1 MNRVSDMRTFVINRV
16 GNVTEAEALRE
27 LNTAWAEL
35 WDTQDI
41 PGCLETVLIRPDD
54 SEQRYLA
61 LPGFVGRINGIR
73 YASWGPTI
81 RLNYPTV
88 YFQGTG
94 PRWQSMLEWASV
106 DEEPLERGL
115 DNVSPL
121 TFSVPAPLAEDVTI
135 TIVGNATGAERAR
148 ENVTLLAG
156 ERSVTTTIAFGP
168 RVSSITKTAYCDKDI
183 TISDKDGNELGT
195 LGAASLQSRYIIVKL
210 YDTCSRLL
218 DFNCQSFEVLY
229 KKRCP
234 VLFFD
239 EDTVPTPFHVAV
251 QNQAVAS
258 LLAARAGD
266 GNMTRANIFAAR
278 AAKSVTAGAQERLRG
293 TSVRVDTGK
302 NSLYTQYWGHL

>member
-16 GNVTEAEALRE
+16 GNVTDAEALRE
-27 LNTAWAEL
+27 LNIAWAEL

-41 PGCLETVLIRPDD
+41 PGCLETIFIRPE
-54 SEQRYLA
+54 STEQRYLS
-61 LPGFVGRINGIR
+61 LPGYVGRINGIR

-94 PRWQSMLEWASV
+94 PRWQSLLEWAAV
-106 DEEPLERGL
+106 DEEPLARQVE
-115 DNVSPL
+115 NVSPL
-121 TFSVPAPLAEDVTI
+121 TFSVPAPMDTDIEI
-135 TIVGNATGAERAR
+135 TVIGNATGAERAR

-156 ERSVTTTIAFGP
+156 DRSVTTNIAFGP
-168 RVSSITKTAYCDKDI
+168 SISSITKTAYCDKDI
-183 TISDKDGNELGT
+183 TVTDKDENELAV
-195 LGAASLQSRYIIVKL
+195 LGAASLQCRYIIVKL

-251 QNQAVAS
+251 QNQAAAS

-266 GNMTRANIFAAR
+266 GNLTRANIFSSR
-278 AAKSVTAGAQERLRG
+278 AAKAVSAGSQDKLRG

-302 NSLYTQYWGHL
+302 NALYTQYYGHL